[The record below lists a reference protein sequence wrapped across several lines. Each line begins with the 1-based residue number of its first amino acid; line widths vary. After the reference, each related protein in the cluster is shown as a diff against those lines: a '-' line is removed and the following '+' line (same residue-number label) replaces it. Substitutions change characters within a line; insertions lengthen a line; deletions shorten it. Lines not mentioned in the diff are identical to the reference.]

1 MFSSAPSSFGGVDK
15 MFGSDCD
22 ITRSLCFG
30 GVDKMFGSDCD
41 IIKSLCYCECCS
53 SGVVTCM

>member
-1 MFSSAPSSFGGVDK
+1 MTDLISNDLAERGKVFSSAPSNFD
-15 MFGSDCD
+15 
-22 ITRSLCFG
+22 

-53 SGVVTCM
+53 SGV